1 MLNFQNER
9 IPQNKTVNIAQD
21 LESIRKIRWVV
32 CVNLKI
38 MRGLW
43 PNLKV
48 NLFNIYKYS
57 CFIHYIYYI
66 IHFTNA

>member
-1 MLNFQNER
+1 MGCVCQLKDNER
-9 IPQNKTVNIAQD
+9 
-21 LESIRKIRWVV
+21 S
-32 CVNLKI
+32 
-38 MRGLW
+38 
-43 PNLKV
+43 NLKV